1 MFFLRESRLKSIVLE
16 FNHVTDSVIF
26 NNIFKFFSINKLK
39 SVQFDKNIDKPD
51 ATLVMNKYWKTFKDA
66 VNDNK

>member
-39 SVQFDKNIDKPD
+39 SVQFDKDIDKPG
-51 ATLVMNKYWKTFKDA
+51 ATLMMNKY
-66 VNDNK
+66 